1 MTHLE
6 TLTDRE
12 AMLSGHL
19 LHIGGLWREAS
30 GEGRIAVV
38 SPASREAF
46 GLVPIGD
53 AADVDA
59 AMVAAEAAG
68 PAWAALDPLDRG
80 RHLRAV
86 AEIVRARMGE
96 LASLES
102 AITGRAI
109 REMRAQMSRI
119 PEWLDYF
126 GGIAAG
132 LEAES
137 NRLRGGFLSYT
148 AYEPHGVCALLT
160 PWNHPILI
168 LVKKLAAALA
178 AGNTVVIKP
187 SELAPATPLL
197 FSAWCAE
204 AGLPAGVVNVVT
216 GDGTTGAL
224 VCAAPAVR
232 HIDLTGGTA
241 TGKKVAAAA
250 AERLVPCTLELGG
263 KTPVVIFA
271 DTDIEEAAAGAAF
284 AAFVA
289 AGQTCVSASRFIVEA
304 SIHDDFVEA
313 FARRARALRLGD
325 PADPATDMGP
335 VISAAAQ
342 ARCLGHVAAAE
353 AAGARRVVGGDVPDL
368 PMPFADG
375 FYVEPTIF
383 DRVTPDMAL
392 FREEV
397 FGPVAAVTAFS
408 DEADALRLA
417 NDTPYALGASIWTR
431 DVARAHR
438 VAGRIRAGMIW
449 VNDHHKNDPRS
460 IWGGFGDSGYGRENG
475 WDALKSYQKKRN
487 VVVSTAPGFDDWFA
501 GGKRYG

>member
-1 MTHLE
+1 MTE
-6 TLTDRE
+6 TPMSDRAE
-12 AMLSGHL
+12 MLSGHL
-19 LHIGGLWREAS
+19 LHIGGRWHEAS
-30 GEGRIAVV
+30 GQGRIAVA
-38 SPASREAF
+38 SPASLERF
-46 GLVPIGD
+46 GAVPIGD
-53 AADVDA
+53 ARDVDA
-59 AMVAAEAAG
+59 AMAAAEAAG
-68 PAWAALDPLDRG
+68 PGWAALDPLDRG

-86 AEIVRARMGE
+86 AEIVRARMDT

-137 NRLRGGFLSYT
+137 NRLRGGFLAYT

-197 FSAWCAE
+197 FAAWCTE

-232 HIDLTGGTA
+232 HIDLTGGTT
-241 TGKKVAAAA
+241 TGRKVAAAA

-271 DTDIEEAAAGAAF
+271 DTDIEQAAAGAAF

-304 SIHDDFVEA
+304 SIHDAFVEA

-325 PADPATDMGP
+325 PSNPATDMGP

-342 ARCLGHVAAAE
+342 ARCLAHVEAAE
-353 AAGARRVVGGDVPDL
+353 AAGARRVVGGGVPEL
-368 PMPFADG
+368 PMPFAEG
-375 FYVEPTIF
+375 FFVEPTIF

-392 FREEV
+392 FRDEV

-475 WDALKSYQKKRN
+475 WDALKSYQRKRN
-487 VVVSTAPGFDDWFA
+487 VVVSTAEGFDDWFA
-501 GGKRYG
+501 GGRRYG

>member
-1 MTHLE
+1 MTDPQ

-12 AMLSGHL
+12 AMFSGDL
-19 LHIGGLWREAS
+19 VHISGRWRRAS
-30 GEGRIAVV
+30 GAGRIAVA
-38 SPASREAF
+38 SPASGEAYGF
-46 GLVPIGD
+46 VPIGD

-59 AMVAAEAAG
+59 AMAAAEAAG

-86 AEIVRARMGE
+86 AEIVRARMDE

-263 KTPVVIFA
+263 KTPVVIFG

-304 SIHDDFVEA
+304 SIHDAFVEA

-342 ARCLGHVAAAE
+342 ARCLSHVAAAE
-353 AAGARRVVGGDVPDL
+353 AAGARCVVGGGVPEL
-368 PMPFADG
+368 PMPFSGG

-397 FGPVAAVTAFS
+397 FGPVVAVTAFR
-408 DEADALRLA
+408 DEADALHLA

>member
-1 MTHLE
+1 MSDQPLW
-6 TLTDRE
+6 
-12 AMLSGHL
+12 SGNRL
-19 LHIGGLWREAS
+19 YYGGTWQVAKGS
-30 GEGRIAVV
+30 GSIAVA
-38 SPASREAF
+38 SPATQEVYGA
-46 GLVPIGD
+46 VPIANAED
-53 AADVDA
+53 VEAAVA
-59 AMVAAEAAG
+59 AAEAAG
-68 PAWAALDPLDRG
+68 PAWAAMDALDRG

-86 AEIVRARMGE
+86 ADIVRARMGD
-96 LASLES
+96 LATMEA
-102 AITGRAI
+102 AITGRPI
-109 REMRAQMSRI
+109 REMRAQMGRI

-197 FSAWCAE
+197 FAQWCTE

-224 VCAAPAVR
+224 LCDAPAVR
-232 HIDLTGGTA
+232 HIDLTGGTV
-241 TGKKVAAAA
+241 TGKRVAAAA
-250 AERLVPCTLELGG
+250 AARLVPCTLELGG
-263 KTPVVIFA
+263 KTPVVIFE
-271 DTDIEEAAAGAAF
+271 DSNIEEAAAGAVF

-289 AGQTCVSASRFIVEA
+289 AGQTCVSASRFIVAEA
-304 SIHDDFVEA
+304 IYDEFLEA
-313 FARRARALRLGD
+313 FVRRVKALKVGD
-325 PADPATDMGP
+325 PADVATDVGP
-335 VISAAAQ
+335 VISAASQ
-342 ARCLGHVAAAE
+342 ARCRAHIERAQAE
-353 AAGARRVVGGDVPDL
+353 GARLVAGGGTPVL
-368 PMPFADG
+368 PAPFSSGNYVQPTVFAD
-375 FYVEPTIF
+375 
-383 DRVTPDMAL
+383 VTASMTL

-397 FGPVAAVTAFS
+397 FGPIAAVTPFR
-408 DEADALRLA
+408 DEAEALNLA

-438 VAGRIRAGMIW
+438 MAGKVRAGMIW

-460 IWGGFGDSGYGRENG
+460 IWGGFGDSGYGTENG
-475 WDALKSYQKKRN
+475 WDALKSYQRKRN
-487 VVVSTAPGFDDWFA
+487 VVVSTATGFDDWFA

>member
-1 MTHLE
+1 MTDKDL
-6 TLTDRE
+6 
-12 AMLSGHL
+12 MLSGSM
-19 LHIGGLWREAS
+19 LHIGGEWRVAS
-30 GEGRIAVV
+30 GTGRIEVA
-38 SPASREAF
+38 SPASREVF
-46 GLVPIGD
+46 GAVPIGD
-53 AADVDA
+53 AADVA
-59 AMVAAEAAG
+59 AAVAAAEAAG
-68 PAWAALDPLDRG
+68 PQWAALDALDRG
-80 RHLRAV
+80 RHLRAI
-86 AEIVRARMGE
+86 AEIVRQRMGE
-96 LASLES
+96 LATLES

-137 NRLRGGFLSYT
+137 NRLRGGFLAYT

-187 SELAPATPLL
+187 SELAPATPLM
-197 FSAWCAE
+197 FSAWCTE

-216 GDGTTGAL
+216 GDGSTGAL
-224 VCAAPAVR
+224 VCAAPEVR

-241 TGKKVAAAA
+241 TGRKVAAAA

-263 KTPVVIFA
+263 KTPVAIFA
-271 DTDIEEAAAGAAF
+271 DTDIEQAAAGAAF

-289 AGQTCVSASRFIVEA
+289 AGQTCVSASRFIVED
-304 SIHDDFVEA
+304 SIHDAFVAA

-342 ARCLGHVAAAE
+342 ARCLGHIDGAAK
-353 AAGARRVVGGDVPDL
+353 AGARCVAGGDVPDL
-368 PMPFADG
+368 PEPFHGG

-383 DRVTPDMAL
+383 DGVKPDMAL

-397 FGPVAAVTAFS
+397 FGPVASVTAFS
-408 DEADALRLA
+408 DEAEALSLA
-417 NDTPYALGASIWTR
+417 NDSPYALGASVWTR

-438 VAGRIRAGMIW
+438 VAGRIRAGMVW

-475 WDALKSYQKKRN
+475 WDALKSYQRKRN
-487 VVVSTAPGFDDWFA
+487 VVVSTATGFDDWFA

>member
-1 MTHLE
+1 MTADLPIW
-6 TLTDRE
+6 
-12 AMLSGHL
+12 SGRRL
-19 LHIGGLWREAS
+19 YYGGTWQDAI
-30 GEGRIAVV
+30 GEGSISVG
-38 SPASREAF
+38 SPATHEIYGR
-46 GLVPIGD
+46 VPIAGAED
-53 AADVDA
+53 
-59 AMVAAEAAG
+59 VAAAVAAAEKAG
-68 PAWAALDPLDRG
+68 PAWAALDALDRG

-86 AEIVRARMGE
+86 ADLVRARMGE
-96 LASLES
+96 LATIEA
-102 AITGRAI
+102 AITGRPI
-109 REMRAQMSRI
+109 REMRAQMGRI

-148 AYEPHGVCALLT
+148 SYEPHGVCALLT

-197 FSAWCAE
+197 FAHWCTE

-224 VCAAPAVR
+224 LCDAPAVR
-232 HIDLTGGTA
+232 HIDLTGGTV

-250 AERLVPCTLELGG
+250 AARLVPCTLELGG
-263 KTPVVIFA
+263 KTPVVVFEDSHI
-271 DTDIEEAAAGAAF
+271 DEAAAGAVF

-289 AGQTCVSASRFIVEA
+289 AGQTCVSASRFIVAEA
-304 SIHDDFVEA
+304 IYEDFITA
-313 FARRARALRLGD
+313 FVKRTEMLKVGD
-325 PADPATDMGP
+325 PADVGIDVGP
-335 VISAAAQ
+335 VITAASQ
-342 ARCLGHVAAAE
+342 ARCLSHIERASAE
-353 AAGARRVVGGDVPDL
+353 GARLMTGGGVPSL
-368 PMPFADG
+368 PSPFSAG
-375 FYVEPTIF
+375 NFVEPTVF
-383 DRVTPDMAL
+383 ADVAASMTL

-397 FGPVAAVTAFS
+397 FGPIAAVTPFR
-408 DEADALRLA
+408 DEAEALSLA

-438 VAGRIRAGMIW
+438 VAGTVRAGMIW

-460 IWGGFGDSGYGRENG
+460 IWGGFGDSGYGTENG
-475 WDALKSYQKKRN
+475 WDALKSYQRKRN
-487 VVVSTAPGFDDWFA
+487 VVVSTATGFDDWFA

>member
-1 MTHLE
+1 M
-6 TLTDRE
+6 TDRDL
-12 AMLSGHL
+12 MLSGSM
-19 LHIGGLWREAS
+19 LHIGGEWRVAS
-30 GEGRIAVV
+30 GAGRIPVA
-38 SPASREAF
+38 SPASREVF
-46 GLVPIGD
+46 GAVPIGD
-53 AADVDA
+53 ASDVEA
-59 AMVAAEAAG
+59 AVAAAEAAG
-68 PAWAALDPLDRG
+68 PQWAALDPLDRG
-80 RHLRAV
+80 RHLRAI
-86 AEIVRARMGE
+86 AEIVRQRMAE
-96 LASLES
+96 LATLES

-109 REMRAQMSRI
+109 REMRAQMGRI

-137 NRLRGGFLSYT
+137 NRLRGGFLAYT

-197 FSAWCAE
+197 FSAWCSE
-204 AGLPAGVVNVVT
+204 AGLPAGVVNVIT

-241 TGKKVAAAA
+241 TGRKVAAAA

-271 DTDIEEAAAGAAF
+271 DTNIEEAAAGAAF

-289 AGQTCVSASRFIVEA
+289 AGQTCVSASRFIVED
-304 SIHDDFVEA
+304 SIHDAFVEA

-335 VISAAAQ
+335 VISAGAQ
-342 ARCLGHVAAAE
+342 ARCLAYIDGAMK
-353 AAGARRVVGGDVPDL
+353 AGARCVVGGEVPDL
-368 PMPFADG
+368 PAPFSAG

-383 DRVTPDMAL
+383 AGVEPGMAL
-392 FREEV
+392 FRDEV
-397 FGPVAAVTAFS
+397 FGPVVSVTAFS
-408 DEADALRLA
+408 DEAEALRLA
-417 NDTPYALGASIWTR
+417 NDSPYALGASVWTR

-438 VAGRIRAGMIW
+438 VAGRIRAGMVW

-460 IWGGFGDSGYGRENG
+460 IWGGFGDSGYGLENG
-475 WDALKSYQKKRN
+475 WDALKGYQRKRN

>member
-1 MTHLE
+1 MR
-6 TLTDRE
+6 RE
-12 AMLSGHL
+12 ACVSERQNMFAGNL
-19 LHIGGLWREAS
+19 LHIGGAWREAS
-30 GEGRIAVV
+30 GSGRIEVA
-38 SPASREAF
+38 SPANREVF
-46 GLVPIGD
+46 GQVPIAD
-53 AADVDA
+53 ANDVDA
-59 AMVAAEAAG
+59 AVAVAEAAF

-86 AEIVRARMGE
+86 AEIVRARIGT

-132 LEAES
+132 LEGES
-137 NRLRGGFLSYT
+137 NRLRGGFLAYT
-148 AYEPHGVCALLT
+148 AWEPHGVCALLT

-197 FSAWCAE
+197 FADWCRE
-204 AGLPAGVVNVVT
+204 AGLPPGVVNVVT

-224 VCAAPAVR
+224 LCAAPAVR

-241 TGKKVAAAA
+241 TGKRVAAAA
-250 AERLVPCTLELGG
+250 AARLVPCTLELGG
-263 KTPVVIFA
+263 KTPVVVFA

-289 AGQTCVSASRFIVEA
+289 SGQTCVSASRFLVQA
-304 SIHDDFVEA
+304 SVHDAFVEA
-313 FARRARALRLGD
+313 LARRARMLRVGD

-335 VISAAAQ
+335 VISAASQ
-342 ARCLGHVAAAE
+342 ARSLAYIDGAAK
-353 AAGARRVVGGDVPDL
+353 AGARCVTGGGVPEL
-368 PMPFADG
+368 PEPFAQG
-375 FYVEPTIF
+375 FYVEPTVF
-383 DRVTPDMAL
+383 DGVTPEMAL

-397 FGPVAAVTAFS
+397 FGPVASVTPFA
-408 DEADALRLA
+408 DETEALLLA
-417 NDTPYALGASIWTR
+417 NDSPYALGASVWTR

-438 VAGRIRAGMIW
+438 VAGRIRAGMVWI
-449 VNDHHKNDPRS
+449 NDHHKNDPRS
-460 IWGGFGDSGYGRENG
+460 IWGGFGDSGYGKENG
-475 WDALKSYQKKRN
+475 WDALRAYQRKRN